1 MRPPRHRSSIAA
13 VAPETHGS
21 EVELRSILLFFALL
35 SAFIAILTLRAHR
48 LTAAG
53 SGASGASRATVPT
66 ALAARISSPRPDF

>member
-1 MRPPRHRSSIAA
+1 
-13 VAPETHGS
+13 
-21 EVELRSILLFFALL
+21 VELRSILLFFALL
-35 SAFIAILTLRAHR
+35 SAFIAILTLRAYR